1 MLIILCELF
10 LFFPFYV
17 FFPLAFSVDSGGG
30 KGEGGRKRELDWIM
44 FDADVVVGI
53 DMWFMVGSL

>member
-1 MLIILCELF
+1 MIGTCMLIILCELF

-30 KGEGGRKRELDWIM
+30 KGEGGEEEGIGLDY
-44 FDADVVVGI
+44 V
-53 DMWFMVGSL
+53 